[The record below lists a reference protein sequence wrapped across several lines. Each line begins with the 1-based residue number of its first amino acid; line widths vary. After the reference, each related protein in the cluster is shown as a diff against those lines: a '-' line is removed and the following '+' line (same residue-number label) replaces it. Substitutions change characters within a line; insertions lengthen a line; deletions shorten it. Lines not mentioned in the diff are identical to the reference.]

1 MIKRQCVVVAAV
13 VVVFVVVALSV
24 IESFV
29 SIPLQSNANRIS
41 KIRQVKKTN
50 HTLTHSLTQTNIIT
64 IESNTHALINAPV
77 VYIIFVHTLLT
88 IHTVDL
94 LFFFFFS
101 FFFSQSLLY
110 THISISQHIF
120 LARFLAANVSVKIV
134 VADDVLRFRRPN
146 QKNWKYARYKLYI
159 ELISNCCCCSAP
171 YMKTE
176 TAAYSECARVCARV

>member
-50 HTLTHSLTQTNIIT
+50 HTLTHTDQHHHNRIKHTRSHKRPGCIY
-64 IESNTHALINAPV
+64 
-77 VYIIFVHTLLT
+77 YIIFVHTLLT

>member
-77 VYIIFVHTLLT
+77 VYIILYSYTHYSPYTQWICYFFSSFPSSSVSLYY
-88 IHTVDL
+88 IHT
-94 LFFFFFS
+94 FQYRSIFFS
-101 FFFSQSLLY
+101 LDFSLLM
-110 THISISQHIF
+110 
-120 LARFLAANVSVKIV
+120 SV
-134 VADDVLRFRRPN
+134 
-146 QKNWKYARYKLYI
+146 
-159 ELISNCCCCSAP
+159 
-171 YMKTE
+171 
-176 TAAYSECARVCARV
+176 